1 MNTSRYLIYTCWT
14 TVTPSGGSV
23 AGSLLHDLIAYSEA
37 EAKQHVEVL
46 EKGSTLPQNTNTTY
60 RYTYIENKAEWWP

>member
-37 EAKQHVEVL
+37 EAKQHVD
-46 EKGSTLPQNTNTTY
+46 TLKERSGPPAANTTY
-60 RYTYIENKAEWWP
+60 RYTYIENRPEWWP

>member
-1 MNTSRYLIYTCWT
+1 MNRSRYLIYTCWT

-37 EAKQHVEVL
+37 EAAQHVE
-46 EKGSTLPQNTNTTY
+46 TLKERSVPPAANTIY